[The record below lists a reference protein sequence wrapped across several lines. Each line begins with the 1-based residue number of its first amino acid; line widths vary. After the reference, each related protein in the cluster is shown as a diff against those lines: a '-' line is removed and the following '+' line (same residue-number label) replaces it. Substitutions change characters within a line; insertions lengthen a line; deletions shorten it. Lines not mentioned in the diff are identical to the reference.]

1 MDNPFKK
8 RATEYVADPN
18 TLLPL
23 VSPAPIQEFFKPDGE
38 ELLEKL
44 TIVVGTPGCGKTTIA
59 RVIEFDTLTTLA
71 RDPVGINKELA
82 KTLADLR
89 ILPKGTPS
97 LLVYRLPMTTNFRSI
112 WDLPYSDEL
121 RAALLRAYVQSKAV
135 LGWFRQ
141 LENIDSIGLDQ
152 IKIITRDDSESARHV
167 LKAASPV
174 EFRDY
179 ARQIELA
186 VFKVITAL
194 VAPNE
199 QELAEVINSKYDV
212 FEYIECIQVPSWMSN
227 ATQSN
232 INLRPMAIIDDAHE
246 LHPLQFAQL
255 RDWLKS
261 RNIRVGRWVMCRPD
275 VVSPEDYREAMTKEV
290 QQEESAHRHGTARGR
305 DYILKL
311 MEPAQRNTK
320 RFLAVARDISSR
332 YLVGVSELSRGTSR
346 TLGSALDHQQVILT
360 PVQLKELQGKVES
373 FAKSSRLSAAVIQS
387 LRSRIPARV
396 PTDVALGTLHVLMH
410 REWNRTPQ
418 LELLGEDAAED
429 PLTGEREV
437 SGGLLEGVR
446 LQLMHEFDRPFYFG
460 MDKLAEASNSN
471 IEQFIRLSGVLID
484 ELIARVV
491 RGKGYELPAKLQNDA
506 LRRLSGRILEEWDFP
521 YHAQVKDLVAGMAKR
536 CKDRT
541 LLPNA
546 PLDHGANAIGIPQEE
561 MDKVLA
567 RSERL
572 TRVLHFAF
580 AYKALVFIPQY
591 KCKGRVWCLLELG
604 AIPSIAYGLT
614 LRRGGFIED
623 TLKGLQSLLKE

>member
-23 VSPAPIQEFFKPDGE
+23 VSPAPIVEFFTPDGS

-44 TIVVGTPGCGKTTIA
+44 SIVVGTPGCGKTTIA
-59 RVIEFDTLTTLA
+59 RVIEFDTLATLA
-71 RDPVGINKELA
+71 RDPAGINKELA
-82 KTLADLR
+82 KALAELR
-89 ILPKGTPS
+89 ILSEGTPS

-112 WDLPYSDEL
+112 WDLPYTEEL

-141 LENIDSIGLDQ
+141 LESIESISLDQ
-152 IKIITRDDSESARHV
+152 IKIVTRDDSESARNV
-167 LKAASPV
+167 LQAASPAA
-174 EFRDY
+174 FREE
-179 ARQIELA
+179 ARRVELA

-199 QELAEVINSKYDV
+199 RDLAEVINSKYDV
-212 FEYIECIQVPSWMSN
+212 FEYIERIEVPAWMHGS
-227 ATQSN
+227 TLDIVS
-232 INLRPMAIIDDAHE
+232 LRPMAIVDDAHE

-275 VVSPEDYREAMTKEV
+275 VVSPEDYRDAMVKDV
-290 QQEESAHRHGTARGR
+290 QQEEERQRHGTTRGR

-311 MEPAQRNTK
+311 MQPTHRNTK
-320 RFLAVARDISSR
+320 RFLAVARDISAR
-332 YLVGVSELSRGTSR
+332 YLVGVSQLSRGSPR
-346 TLGSALDHQQVILT
+346 TLNSALDHMQVTLT
-360 PVQLKELQGKVES
+360 AAQLKVLETRVEV
-373 FAKSSRLSAAVIQS
+373 FAQNSNLSAGVIHS
-387 LRSRIPARV
+387 LRARIPDRV
-396 PTDVALGTLHVLMH
+396 PADEAAGAMQVLLH

-418 LELLGEDAAED
+418 LELLSED
-429 PLTGEREV
+429 PIEEPITGDREV
-437 SGGLLEGVR
+437 ASSLLEGVR

-460 MDKLAEASNSN
+460 MEKLAEASNNN

-491 RGKGYELPAKLQNDA
+491 RGKSFELPARLQHDA
-506 LRRLSGRILEEWDFP
+506 LRKLAVRIMEEWDFP
-521 YHAQVKDLVAGMAKR
+521 YHTQVKDLVSGMAKR
-536 CKDRT
+536 CKQRT

-546 PLDHGANAIGIPQEE
+546 PLDQGANAIGIPQEE
-561 MDKVLA
+561 MDQVLA

-591 KCKGRVWCLLELG
+591 RCKGRVWCLLELG

-623 TLKGLQSLLKE
+623 TLTGLQSLLKE

>member
-23 VSPAPIQEFFKPDGE
+23 VSPAPILEFFTPDGGN
-38 ELLEKL
+38 LLEKL
-44 TIVVGTPGCGKTTIA
+44 SIVVGTPGCGKTTIA
-59 RVIEFDTLTTLA
+59 RVIEFDTLATLA
-71 RDPVGINKELA
+71 RDPAGINKELA
-82 KTLADLR
+82 KALAELR
-89 ILPKGTPS
+89 ILSDGTPS

-112 WDLPYSDEL
+112 WDLPYTEEL

-141 LENIDSIGLDQ
+141 LESIESIRLDQ
-152 IKIITRDDSESARHV
+152 IKIVTRDDSESARDV
-167 LKAASPV
+167 LQAASPV
-174 EFRDY
+174 AFREQ
-179 ARQIELA
+179 ARRVELA

-194 VAPNE
+194 VAPSE
-199 QELAEVINSKYDV
+199 RDLAEVINSRYDV
-212 FEYIECIQVPSWMSN
+212 FEYIERIEVPGWMQGS
-227 ATQSN
+227 TRDVIS
-232 INLRPMAIIDDAHE
+232 LRPMAIVDDAHE
-246 LHPLQFAQL
+246 LHPVQFAQL

-275 VVSPEDYREAMTKEV
+275 VVSPEDYRDAMVKDV
-290 QQEESAHRHGTARGR
+290 QQEEHQRHGTTQGR

-311 MEPAQRNTK
+311 MQPTHRNTK
-320 RFLAVARDISSR
+320 RFLAVARDISAR
-332 YLVGVSELSRGTSR
+332 YLVGVSQLSRGSPR
-346 TLGSALDHQQVILT
+346 TLNSALDHMQVALT
-360 PVQLKELQGKVES
+360 AAQLKVLQTKVEV
-373 FAKSSRLSAAVIQS
+373 FAQSSNLSAGVIHS
-387 LRSRIPARV
+387 LRARIPNRV
-396 PTDVALGTLHVLMH
+396 PADEAAGAMHVLLH

-418 LELLGEDAAED
+418 LDLLSED
-429 PLTGEREV
+429 PIEEPITGDREV
-437 SGGLLEGVR
+437 SSSLLEGVR

-460 MDKLAEASNSN
+460 MDKLAEASNNN

-491 RGKGYELPAKLQNDA
+491 RGKSFELPPRLQHDA
-506 LRRLSGRILEEWDFP
+506 LRKLAVRIMEEWDFP
-521 YHAQVKDLVAGMAKR
+521 YHTQVRDLVSGMAKR
-536 CKDRT
+536 CKQRT

-546 PLDHGANAIGIPQEE
+546 PLDQGANAIGIPQEE
-561 MDKVLA
+561 MDQVLA

-591 KCKGRVWCLLELG
+591 RCKGRVWCLLELG

-623 TLKGLQSLLKE
+623 TLTGLQSLLKE